1 MEAII
6 IAILV
11 ISFTIMLLL
20 EVPISFAIGIAS
32 FLALLPQFTPIAAA
46 EIIAQ
51 KTVTAMDNF
60 GLLAIPF
67 FILTG
72 NIMTQGGIARR
83 LVEVAKVFV
92 GRLPGALAHC
102 TVVGNTLFGAVCGSA
117 VSSAA
122 AVGGIM
128 NSVKEKEKYDPAFLA
143 AEQII

>member
-67 FILTG
+67 FIL
-72 NIMTQGGIARR
+72 AR
-83 LVEVAKVFV
+83 LQHLKFSFPKA
-92 GRLPGALAHC
+92 
-102 TVVGNTLFGAVCGSA
+102 N
-117 VSSAA
+117 
-122 AVGGIM
+122 
-128 NSVKEKEKYDPAFLA
+128 
-143 AEQII
+143 Q